1 VSIIILLLY
10 FCNTSKI
17 SRSPDRRLGND
28 PADPLN
34 LFEPFEAFE
43 AFEPLIE
50 AIEAIE
56 GH

>member
-43 AFEPLIE
+43 PLIE

-56 GH
+56 AIEGH